1 MKKWFLSCMALILV
15 LSLAACGEKKESA
28 DIVIIGA
35 GGAGMTAAIEAYNQG
50 AKVILLEKLPFVGGN
65 TARAEGGLNA
75 AGTEYQKAAGIE
87 DSAELF
93 FEDTMNGGKLKN
105 NPELVKTLTENAKD
119 SITFLAENGAELSEV
134 GRAGGA
140 SVDRIHRPQGGE
152 AAGNFIVVA
161 LKKRITD
168 LGIDLRLNTSA
179 TEIIKNDK
187 GEVTGIKAKD
197 KEGKEFT
204 IDAKKVMITSG
215 GFGANFDMIKQY
227 DPKLADFKTTNAPGA
242 LGEGIIM
249 AEKAGAA
256 LVDMEYI
263 QIHPTTIPGQGVL
276 ITEGVRGDG
285 AILVNEDGQ
294 RFTNELLTRDVV
306 SQNILAQN
314 GKHAYLIF
322 TDKLVEN
329 NHATEAYFKQNLVK
343 EGSTIEELAGQI
355 NVDPANLAETVKQY
369 DGYVKNNK
377 DEQFGRES
385 MKLSFE
391 QGKYYAIEVTPGIHH
406 TMGGIV
412 INTKSQ
418 VLDKDGNVIPNL
430 FAAGEVTGGVHGANR
445 LGGNALADIATF
457 GRIGADEAV
466 KEINNK

>member
-1 MKKWFLSCMALILV
+1 
-15 LSLAACGEKKESA
+15 
-28 DIVIIGA
+28 
-35 GGAGMTAAIEAYNQG
+35 
-50 AKVILLEKLPFVGGN
+50 
-65 TARAEGGLNA
+65 
-75 AGTEYQKAAGIE
+75 
-87 DSAELF
+87 
-93 FEDTMNGGKLKN
+93 
-105 NPELVKTLTENAKD
+105 
-119 SITFLAENGAELSEV
+119 
-134 GRAGGA
+134 
-140 SVDRIHRPQGGE
+140 
-152 AAGNFIVVA
+152 
-161 LKKRITD
+161 
-168 LGIDLRLNTSA
+168 
-179 TEIIKNDK
+179 
-187 GEVTGIKAKD
+187 
-197 KEGKEFT
+197 
-204 IDAKKVMITSG
+204 MITSG

-242 LGEGIIM
+242 LGEGIVM
-249 AEKAGAA
+249 AEQAGAA

-343 EGSTIEELAGQI
+343 EGSTVEELAGQI
-355 NVDPANLAETVKQY
+355 NVDPANLAETVNQY
-369 DGYVKNNK
+369 NGYVKNNK

-391 QGKYYAIEVTPGIHH
+391 QGSYYAIEVTPGIHH

-412 INTKSQ
+412 INAKSQ

-430 FAAGEVTGGVHGANR
+430 FAAGEVTGASMAPTVSA
-445 LGGNALADIATF
+445 ATRWRILRHSAASVRMKRSQKSTTSKK
-457 GRIGADEAV
+457 GSTRYEKNIGIHHRIGACTAARRRMLLFRA
-466 KEINNK
+466 I